1 MPPSLSEPTI
11 GLIGFG
17 AFGRLMANQLRAHF
31 TLRIRDT
38 AANIIS
44 LETGEVFPSA
54 SLAEIGACD
63 YIILAVPVSEIRSL
77 CRTLAPHLNLRCTVL
92 DVGSVKLAPTRAMSD
107 ELPPHIN
114 IVGTHP
120 LFGPQSA
127 KGGNLA
133 GLKIALCPV
142 RGRVHR
148 RIAAFLRRAFALEV
162 IITTADTHDREAA
175 TVQGLTHLI
184 AKVLMEM
191 QPLPT
196 TLSTKSYDLLLQ
208 AINMVKDD
216 APSVLDAIERTN
228 PYAMAVR
235 EEFFRRAA
243 EVRGRFE

>member
-1 MPPSLSEPTI
+1 
-11 GLIGFG
+11 
-17 AFGRLMANQLRAHF
+17 MANHLSAHV
-31 TLRIRDT
+31 TLCIRDT

-44 LETGEVFPSA
+44 LENGGAAPSA

-63 YIILAVPVSEIRSL
+63 YIILAVPVSEIANVCHDLS
-77 CRTLAPHLNLRCTVL
+77 PHVRPDCTVL
-92 DVGSVKLAPTRAMSD
+92 DVGSVKLAPAKAMRD
-107 ELPPHIN
+107 ALPPHVD

-127 KGGNLA
+127 DGDLKD
-133 GLKIALCPV
+133 LKIAICPV
-142 RGRVHR
+142 RGSAHL
-148 RIAAFLRRAFALEV
+148 RIAAFLKTAFGLQV
-162 IITTADTHDREAA
+162 ILTTADAHDREAA

-196 TLSTKSYDLLLQ
+196 NLSTKSYDLLLQ

-216 APSVLDAIERTN
+216 APSVLDAIERAN
-228 PYAMAVR
+228 PYSMAVR
-235 EEFFRRAA
+235 EEFFTRAA